1 MFGSMWVQEE
11 NAHRKSL
18 PSLLDPTTREQS
30 DENERATSAWSW
42 FTSVIMV
49 CDVRSYK
56 CIVE

>member
-1 MFGSMWVQEE
+1 MFGSEWVQEE
-11 NAHRKSL
+11 NAHKKIS

-30 DENERATSAWSW
+30 DENERATSAWLW
-42 FTSVIMV
+42 LTSAMTV